1 MVALLLHLQII
12 LMMLIQASASRPECP
27 CYCDDSDRMNCAN
40 QNLDT
45 IPTNIPDFVTVIN
58 FQINKA
64 RHIKE
69 RTFDGLNEMVLLRM
83 DSNKIHTIEPKAFFG
98 MPKLDELV
106 LNNNQIGEFDERM
119 VDPRSPLKRGIKLDT
134 NQLTKFPLNLL
145 KRHRMSISVINNK
158 IQCDCFT
165 VIPSDLKEFVYGE
178 CHATS
183 GRKTI
188 TSMTYTSA
196 NCQKCEHHKCVHG
209 SCYLDTNGNALCQC
223 FDGYFGESCEI
234 DELPEL
240 RPISADDVI
249 PTPSLMGSSI
259 LLTTTAMSNIKPSSS
274 SAIEQH
280 STKAI
285 SEPTIITSTRAI
297 KQLQPP
303 SNSLNIET
311 SSSSKQAHLLD
322 TKDPYVLVNHI
333 QLQTP
338 NIKTGERLVIN
349 GCRFRKDG
357 PPITRGNYEP
367 VYIQDGWNI
376 IGTTMTMMDASNL
389 YQMTSLEFAKS
400 APEHVGWYRCGIRHK
415 NGSMINIDSR
425 PVYVSLQ
432 DVSVSRFRVKASEK
446 AEQAEADQIK
456 LRFEGLIQDLEL
468 GYPVTVQNAKI
479 MTHVNGQTFWR
490 SKILVSDVFSPEE
503 KRKVCGAMHTLS
515 ETGELKAGVEILTPM
530 DCCVDKEDNT
540 PVAIDDTIKRQ
551 CRAGS
556 RRTSEKKCRLHPGE
570 GPSWLYLS
578 RCPPNPT
585 KDALKGLKRAP
596 TCEKGEERKENRCIA
611 VEEKA
616 SKLKD
621 LVSKGHAI
629 KDEEDVTLTADIVE
643 EIAKNV
649 AFKGKG
655 GQKREVTVK
664 EKVASDTLFAVND
677 IMKANEKILAKAQ
690 LSMNTSTKIVKSLE
704 KISISIAKSL
714 NKSHPSFTFTD
725 SNLAMTISLVSHNH
739 SSTSV
744 VTYKEPIQRETTLG
758 IYGQEIDFVT
768 DKSMNG
774 MVVLPETAVTSNKS
788 IALRSVT
795 YRKGVFFLNQHQLDN
810 ITSGGQVIEH
820 AVGSNVLSVSIGEE
834 ERRTELEEPV
844 TISFRNDSQSL
855 GTGVIMFWDFE
866 KGDWSGEGCWPINE
880 TKPDI
885 ISWNCSH
892 LTNFALLINVNQDF
906 NNPFALQLLTYI
918 GGGISI
924 GALLITLFIY
934 LSIRKLRRRLA
945 PRLLICLS
953 LSLLLLLA
961 AFIGLVDKTQWKL
974 GCKIIAGAIQ
984 YLTLATFFWMF
995 CEGINLYRNFVIL
1008 FKKSPHENIVFVKM
1022 SFFAWGTPAVFVFLT
1037 VFLRL
1042 EEVGSKEICL
1052 VHGSAFYFGTLLPVG
1067 LILIFNWIVLV
1078 LAIRGMKTDKILHNN
1093 KRQTP
1098 TWLEI
1103 WRAFICS
1110 IILGLAWTFGIFAIG
1125 DLRDIFQWLFCVF
1138 NAFQGLFIFLLFV
1151 VKNQEVQKYILKVFN
1166 HSTVSS
1172 TGNSLD
1178 NATIKNG
1185 CCPASPDCKT
1195 NTTQYKHL
1203 SSCSFGNT
1211 NV

>member
-1 MVALLLHLQII
+1 KMLRVIQKILLIVN
-12 LMMLIQASASRPECP
+12 ASLSLVEGRIVSPCTCP
-27 CYCDDSDRMNCAN
+27 CPYGLTSGMKHCPNSYCK
-40 QNLDT
+40 
-45 IPTNIPDFVTVIN
+45 NI
-58 FQINKA
+58 FQCKDN
-64 RHIKE
+64 
-69 RTFDGLNEMVLLRM
+69 GC
-83 DSNKIHTIEPKAFFG
+83 
-98 MPKLDELV
+98 LV
-106 LNNNQIGEFDERM
+106 Y
-119 VDPRSPLKRGIKLDT
+119 KLDT
-134 NQLTKFPLNLL
+134 DEKYASKCICLRGSIGKQCGAYKPMDKFSSFFQQFTTSSNLL
-145 KRHRMSISVINNK
+145 SPKLATTSAS
-158 IQCDCFT
+158 FT
-165 VIPSDLKEFVYGE
+165 PQLATTSTLLSPQLAATFTLLSPQLATTSASFTPQLA
-178 CHATS
+178 ATS
-183 GRKTI
+183 ALLSPQLAATFTLLSPKLATTYASFTPQLADTFTLLSPQLAT
-188 TSMTYTSA
+188 TSR
-196 NCQKCEHHKCVHG
+196 V
-209 SCYLDTNGNALCQC
+209 
-223 FDGYFGESCEI
+223 
-234 DELPEL
+234 
-240 RPISADDVI
+240 R
-249 PTPSLMGSSI
+249 SSP
-259 LLTTTAMSNIKPSSS
+259 KP
-274 SAIEQH
+274 
-280 STKAI
+280 
-285 SEPTIITSTRAI
+285 TSTRVAI
-297 KQLQPP
+297 QTISESYSNHPLSAPQSTISDNIATTATTATTIHPLVP
-303 SNSLNIET
+303 SKKMFTAVAST
-311 SSSSKQAHLLD
+311 THHLMENTIAVATVTPTNVD
-322 TKDPYVLVNHI
+322 KTPINPYVLVNHI